1 MSLTI
6 TRSGRQADRRYG
18 GRSHCEA
25 VQPPK
30 QSWRCGKEPRI
41 AHPASAQKVWR
52 SMILRDQV
60 AAGDA
65 RRQADLHLRTQRMP
79 LR

>member
-52 SMILRDQV
+52 TYDSATKSPRVMRGV
-60 AAGDA
+60 
-65 RRQADLHLRTQRMP
+65 RQTFI
-79 LR
+79 